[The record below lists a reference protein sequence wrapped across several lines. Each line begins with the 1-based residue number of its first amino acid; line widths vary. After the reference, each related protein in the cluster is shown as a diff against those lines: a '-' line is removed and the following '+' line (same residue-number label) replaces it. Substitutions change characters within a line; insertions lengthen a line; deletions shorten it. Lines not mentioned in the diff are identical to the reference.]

1 MGTRGRYTIVLFR
14 YGGEGGGVESV
25 LDSDDRLDAAR
36 ALYRRVVIKYPGR
49 LVMLCD
55 RARVLVRSDRRK
67 RRRDIDENA
76 AKD

>member
-1 MGTRGRYTIVLFR
+1 MGLGRYAIVLFR
-14 YGGEGGGVESV
+14 YGGEGSGIESV
-25 LDSDDRLDAAR
+25 RDSDDRLDAAR
-36 ALYRRVVIKYPGR
+36 ALYRRMVMKYPGR

-55 RARVLVRSDRRK
+55 RARVVVRSDRRK